1 MSKNKNEQEQEEL
14 NVQNESTTEETVDN
28 STNKTAEDSEKT
40 DNTETKEEVEDVSVE
55 EQLQIKINEL
65 NDRYVRLSA
74 EFDNYRKRTQKE
86 KIETIK
92 NAGEDIFKEMLP
104 IIDDFERGLAH
115 MDTMTDVEALREGV
129 ALIYKKFTEFLNKRG
144 VSAVDAK
151 GMNFDV
157 DVMEA
162 IAKMPATEE
171 TQKGKVFDCVEK
183 GYKLG
188 DKVIRFAKVVVS
200 E

>member
-1 MSKNKNEQEQEEL
+1 MSKNKKKKEQEEQI
-14 NVQNESTTEETVDN
+14 VQNESTTEETVDN
-28 STNKTAEDSEKT
+28 STNKMAEDAEKT
-40 DNTETKEEVEDVSVE
+40 EETETKKETETSVE
-55 EQLQIKINEL
+55 EQLQTKINEL
-65 NDRYVRLSA
+65 NDRYIRLSA

-144 VSAVDAK
+144 VNAVDAK

-171 TQKGKVFDCVEK
+171 DQKGKVFDCVEK